1 MRRPHIYLRN
11 SFIHYTC
18 ALMAKTNP
26 VSNEA
31 GEKEEEISRS
41 KLSSIKRALSRTATL
56 ESKLEDLIAT
66 LHIKGVRSLFQKM

>member
-1 MRRPHIYLRN
+1 
-11 SFIHYTC
+11 
-18 ALMAKTNP
+18 MAKTNP